1 MWVYMFH
8 RIIAKNF
15 QSFGEWRWN
24 GQISETIRGSHRN
37 LAWYRRS
44 FPSIDSQLEM
54 FLTTNYGIYTLILL
68 QWLKYQGMLWWALPA
83 PEWMMLWCYVDVHLY
98 LHHFGTFRNQ
108 SYDLIWKSDVNDSP
122 PIGHWHFTCCSPVW
136 RLSLWC
142 NKHCKPM
149 GQRPLLKLERWD
161 WLAGCLNESRARNN
175 NCKVQEMESQKVAG
189 ADW

>member
-8 RIIAKNF
+8 MIITKKN
-15 QSFGEWRWN
+15 QSFDEWRWN
-24 GQISETIRGSHRN
+24 GQKSETIRGSHRN

-54 FLTTNYGIYTLILL
+54 FLTTTVYIRWYCCNDWNIKEIFDEPYLH
-68 QWLKYQGMLWWALPA
+68 QS
-83 PEWMMLWCYVDVHLY
+83 EWCYDVMMMSI
-98 LHHFGTFRNQ
+98 FTFTASVRFWTRVTI
-108 SYDLIWKSDVNDSP
+108 LIWKSDVNNSA

-136 RLSLWC
+136 RLSQWC
-142 NKHCKPM
+142 SKHCKPM

-161 WLAGCLNESRARNN
+161 WLAGCLNESWPRNN

>member
-1 MWVYMFH
+1 M
-8 RIIAKNF
+8 I
-15 QSFGEWRWN
+15 E
-24 GQISETIRGSHRN
+24 ISR
-37 LAWYRRS
+37 
-44 FPSIDSQLEM
+44 
-54 FLTTNYGIYTLILL
+54 
-68 QWLKYQGMLWWALPA
+68 MLWWALPA

-136 RLSLWC
+136 RLSQWC

-175 NCKVQEMESQKVAG
+175 NCKVQEMESQWVETLPQSCNLNVYLLERSRSRSWKSFNTFFS
-189 ADW
+189 